1 MSGRGHRGKRPRG
14 DGSRGPRTSS
24 FTGRPHGALESMLG
38 AITLSDL
45 ARRSFGSWPLLLL
58 PVSLLAHQGHLSSWI
73 LPWLLLMAS
82 IGAAAVL
89 VVAYLPS
96 IFLIHWLR
104 WLVCHR
110 VVALVMATELLSWQP
125 LLGRAFPMRGGA
137 VSCEAAL
144 AAALAAAGR
153 GRSCSCVVRSG
164 IWLGFLAGTRGV
176 GFGLAVRVKT
186 RSEND
191 VKSPKNFRLRRGAS
205 GGACGGQE

>member
-1 MSGRGHRGKRPRG
+1 MSGRGHRGERPRG

-164 IWLGFLAGTRGV
+164 IWLGFLGTCTCTCTCGL
-176 GFGLAVRVKT
+176 GLAGKT
-186 RSEND
+186 PSEND
-191 VKSPKNFRLRRGAS
+191 VKSPIFFRLRRGRRLRRA
-205 GGACGGQE
+205 GVM